1 MPVSG
6 VTAESSCAVRWH
18 FAVSTALRVPCEW
31 KSKVVCWIIVQC
43 PFFFFGIGRAGPWR
57 QGIDR
62 TSSLLISS
70 KKKQLAYWHEKL
82 VPSPMSV
89 ALS

>member
-1 MPVSG
+1 VRVEVKG
-6 VTAESSCAVRWH
+6 CVLDYCAV
-18 FAVSTALRVPCEW
+18 S
-31 KSKVVCWIIVQC
+31 
-43 PFFFFGIGRAGPWR
+43 FFFFFEIGRAGPWR